1 MRKVGGDLHIQAT
14 KCGLESLSHEAHRLS
29 LEVGDGRENL
39 KGAHR
44 EYDQLKQ
51 AATGRKYSGV
61 PRSHGF
67 EKIYVESTEVIT
79 KHV

>member
-1 MRKVGGDLHIQAT
+1 MRKVGGDLHIKAT

-39 KGAHR
+39 KGARR

-51 AATGRKYSGV
+51 AAAGRKYSGV

-67 EKIYVESTEVIT
+67 EKIDVESAEVIT
-79 KHV
+79 NHI